1 MHGANFAEAKGSS
14 VDPQTRDR
22 RPIVWPAYLVAAV
35 CFAVAVSLSLIN
47 LSLIEQLKAAQSHLA
62 LAGARANGLVRDL
75 ASERGTLADL
85 MDDDAQHF
93 DITGGQVVRIRGHLY
108 VTMHDLA
115 QPPRGRVY
123 EAWTQPK
130 NSTTLQP
137 ALTFVPDSHGV
148 AVVSIPVD
156 AKDVGAI
163 EITLEPDGGSKAPTS
178 KPLVLEPL
186 N

>member
-1 MHGANFAEAKGSS
+1 
-14 VDPQTRDR
+14 VDPQTRGR

-35 CFAVAVSLSLIN
+35 CFAVAVTLSLIN

-62 LAGARANGLVRDL
+62 LASSRANGLVRDL

-85 MDDDAQHF
+85 MDDDAQRF
-93 DITGGQVVRIRGHLY
+93 DIAGGQVVRIRGHLY
-108 VTMHDLA
+108 LTMHDLA

-130 NSTTLQP
+130 NGTTLQP
-137 ALTFVPDSHGV
+137 ALTFVPDAHGV

-178 KPLVLEPL
+178 KPLVFEQL